1 MAHIIWS
8 TFDDLDITILLA
20 MVFFNDQLT
29 QQTPPVADKLP
40 VIGQVGYDQTNQS
53 FFLTDFLFS
62 FSLLL

>member
-1 MAHIIWS
+1 MNSIY
-8 TFDDLDITILLA
+8 DDLDITILLA

-40 VIGQVGYDQTNQS
+40 VIGQVGEDQINQS
-53 FFLTDFLFS
+53 FFLTEFLIS

>member
-1 MAHIIWS
+1 
-8 TFDDLDITILLA
+8 

>member
-1 MAHIIWS
+1 MNSIY
-8 TFDDLDITILLA
+8 DDLDITILLA

-40 VIGQVGYDQTNQS
+40 VIGQVSYDPANQS
-53 FFLTDFLFS
+53 FLLTDFLFS

>member
-1 MAHIIWS
+1 
-8 TFDDLDITILLA
+8 

-40 VIGQVGYDQTNQS
+40 VIGQVGEDQTNQL
-53 FFLTDFLFS
+53 FLFADFLFS